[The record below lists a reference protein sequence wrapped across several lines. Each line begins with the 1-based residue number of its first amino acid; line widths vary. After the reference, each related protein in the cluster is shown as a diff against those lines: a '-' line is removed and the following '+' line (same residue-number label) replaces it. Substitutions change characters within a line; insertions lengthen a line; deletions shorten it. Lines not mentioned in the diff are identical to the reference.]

1 METNNQIILIE
12 DSESSF
18 RYIQAVLRQDYQL
31 RWIQNIEHPGL
42 FSLLN
47 PSPDLFIMDIGLPE
61 KEMGFSLLK
70 SLNQRFPDIPKIII
84 TCYADATTAVRAFK
98 LGAFDYIQ
106 KPFDSID
113 FKERISIAL
122 QHYNSYSSEFSHN
135 KYVQQHH
142 LI

>member
-1 METNNQIILIE
+1 METHNQIVLIE

-18 RYIQAVLRQDYQL
+18 RFIQAVLRKDYHL
-31 RWIQNIEHPGL
+31 RWIQNIEHPSL
-42 FSLLN
+42 FSLLK

-61 KEMGFSLLK
+61 REMGFSLLK
-70 SLNQRFPDIPKIII
+70 SLNQRFPDIPKIVI

-98 LGAFDYIQ
+98 LGAIDYIQ

-113 FKERISIAL
+113 LKERVHVAL
-122 QHYNSYSSEFSHN
+122 QQCNHFTGEFTPYKSIQ
-135 KYVQQHH
+135 QQH